1 MTENTVIDYAY
12 PTIRAEKSL
21 EQLHQM
27 MLAKR
32 YDDALEAGV
41 EVLVETRA
49 AIHAIQHMKEKD
61 HGIHK
66 QTASV

>member
-21 EQLHQM
+21 DKLHQM

-41 EVLVETRA
+41 EVLIETRS
-49 AIHAIQHMKEKD
+49 AIKAIQHMKEKD

-66 QTASV
+66 QTTSV

>member
-21 EQLHQM
+21 EKLHQM

-41 EVLVETRA
+41 EVLIQTRA
-49 AIHAIQHMKEKD
+49 AIQAIQHMKDKD
-61 HGIHK
+61 HGLYK

>member
-41 EVLVETRA
+41 EVLIQTRA
-49 AIHAIQHMKEKD
+49 AIQAIQHMKDKD
-61 HGIHK
+61 HGLYK